1 MSGGSMDYIC
11 FKLLDAA
18 DHIQDKEVKDLTKDL
33 AELLHDLEWYESGDY
48 GRDAYESQL
57 NRFKKKWFT
66 DSRNERLKK
75 YLNDSLD
82 GLKSE
87 IENLLG

>member
-1 MSGGSMDYIC
+1 MDYIC
-11 FKLLDAA
+11 FKLSDAA
-18 DHIQDKEVKDLTKDL
+18 DYIQDKEVKDLTKDL

-66 DSRNERLKK
+66 DSQNERLKW
-75 YLNDSLD
+75 YLIGSLD

>member
-1 MSGGSMDYIC
+1 MSGGSMNYIC
-11 FKLLDAA
+11 FKLSNAA

-48 GRDAYESQL
+48 GRDDYESQL

>member
-11 FKLLDAA
+11 FKLMDAA
-18 DHIQDKEVKDLTKDL
+18 DYIQDKEVKDLTKDL

-48 GRDAYESQL
+48 GRDAYERQL
-57 NRFKKKWFT
+57 KRFKEKWFT

-82 GLKSE
+82 GIKSE